1 MNITDFLHPPGDNR
15 RGDDGTPLIIH
26 NIGHEPQEENILN
39 QYPRITPLPLPTM
52 TKRLLTITALLLLVP
67 IAFWLTGWHWQ
78 GNEVPLARL
87 LWLIT
92 QTAGSPVAFAS
103 IIALTALLC
112 YSHRR
117 GETRALLLVV
127 LISLG
132 ATQISKSLLKPL
144 IGEARPYVAVLSK
157 HDPARIRAFYSVP
170 RSARADAVRNYYARA
185 EHQTPPYLIAH
196 RAKDTGYSFPSGHT
210 TFAASWALLFAGII
224 GYANRRRLII
234 SGAVTAWAMLVMASR
249 VWLGMHYP
257 VDLAGGVILACAIHL
272 PLLRAWEQRHTS
284 LRLRRLL
291 TRLQTWHTPNSQP
304 R

>member
-1 MNITDFLHPPGDNR
+1 MAKCAPTSPSSANTTPPASA
-15 RGDDGTPLIIH
+15 PS
-26 NIGHEPQEENILN
+26 
-39 QYPRITPLPLPTM
+39 
-52 TKRLLTITALLLLVP
+52 TA
-67 IAFWLTGWHWQ
+67 
-78 GNEVPLARL
+78 
-87 LWLIT
+87 
-92 QTAGSPVAFAS
+92 
-103 IIALTALLC
+103 C
-112 YSHRR
+112 
-117 GETRALLLVV
+117 
-127 LISLG
+127 
-132 ATQISKSLLKPL
+132 
-144 IGEARPYVAVLSK
+144 
-157 HDPARIRAFYSVP
+157 
-170 RSARADAVRNYYARA
+170 RADAVRNYYARA
-185 EHQTPPYLIAH
+185 DHQTPPYLIAH